1 METWHVYGVIDGVED
16 NPIELLGAILA
27 ANIYDAIGVA
37 DERFPYDYIS
47 EVTLAG
53 HGLSAPAVRNVH

>member
-1 METWHVYGVIDGVED
+1 MHTWHVYGAFDADGET
-16 NPIELLGAILA
+16 ELLGAILA

-37 DERFPYDYIS
+37 DERFPYDRID

-53 HGLSAPAVRNVH
+53 HGKSAPAVIQTH